1 MNKMEESGKSNLVE
15 PTTYTRRS
23 LFSEDELLE
32 PTTGSNAEDEILE
45 PTSGCNDDE
54 GMLEPTSGCNDDE
67 EVSKPTTG
75 MVFKTEVE
83 LIKYYKKYGK
93 QTGFGIMTQRSR
105 RTQDESVKYITFGC
119 ASGGKARNCSINLVK
134 PRLTTKT
141 ECKARINAVLR
152 QLDLVVEAGGFDKLP
167 FIEKDARNYIDKAR
181 HLRLGKGGVVALR
194 DYFTPD
200 ELEASWEV
208 FLNTYNLHNHV
219 WLQSLYSEQMHWIPV
234 YLKYTFWAGM
244 STTQRSE
251 SMNAFFDGFV
261 HSGTMLKEFVDQFD
275 NALRK
280 KVENEIAA
288 DFHSW
293 NCTIPC
299 ITHLPVEKQIQ
310 ELYTNSKF
318 KEDVQVLPSKYIMDR
333 WRKDIK
339 RQYALIWS
347 SYDDLS
353 GKPAASRYS
362 MLIKLCYEV
371 ATNAAECDDNAIDM
385 AQKLRMDEVLQIDHQ
400 HHDQLT
406 QLANPST
413 N

>member
-194 DYFTPD
+194 DYFVRMQYKNEGFYSLMDLDDDGKLKNIFRTD
-200 ELEASWEV
+200 AQSRA
-208 FLNTYNLHNHV
+208 TYGYFGDVVNFDTT
-219 WLQSLYSEQMHWIPV
+219 
-234 YLKYTFWAGM
+234 YL
-244 STTQRSE
+244 
-251 SMNAFFDGFV
+251 
-261 HSGTMLKEFVDQFD
+261 
-275 NALRK
+275 
-280 KVENEIAA
+280 
-288 DFHSW
+288 
-293 NCTIPC
+293 
-299 ITHLPVEKQIQ
+299 
-310 ELYTNSKF
+310 TN
-318 KEDVQVLPSKYIMDR
+318 R
-333 WRKDIK
+333 
-339 RQYALIWS
+339 
-347 SYDDLS
+347 
-353 GKPAASRYS
+353 
-362 MLIKLCYEV
+362 
-371 ATNAAECDDNAIDM
+371 
-385 AQKLRMDEVLQIDHQ
+385 
-400 HHDQLT
+400 
-406 QLANPST
+406 
-413 N
+413 